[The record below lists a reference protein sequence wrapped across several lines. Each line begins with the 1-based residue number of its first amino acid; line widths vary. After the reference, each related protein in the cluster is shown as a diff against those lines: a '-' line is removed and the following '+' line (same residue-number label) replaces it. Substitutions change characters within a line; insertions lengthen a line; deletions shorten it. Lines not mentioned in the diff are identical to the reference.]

1 MVALRSA
8 QPGRRLPLG
17 GQNPFFLTPSRAST
31 PRIPLQTNGAF
42 VTMTDLPTPALVI
55 DAAVL
60 RRNVARMADYF
71 RSVDAELRPHTK
83 THKTPILAHKQ
94 IEAGAI
100 GVTCAKLGE
109 AEVMVAAG
117 IKDVLIANEIVTHQ
131 KIARLVNLTKRADMM
146 VAVDDPRNIE
156 NLSKAAQDKGVN
168 LRVLVEVNVGMDRCG
183 VPHGEPSLQLAQ
195 EVEKSRNLIFAGIMG
210 YEGHT
215 VTIPGFEGRKREA
228 EKAMTLL
235 IETKEL
241 IEQNGL
247 EVGIVS
253 GGGTGTYNVTG
264 QFPGMTEIQAGSYIL
279 MDTKYRGVLSD
290 FGCALSI
297 LVTVISRPDKNTAIT
312 DAGMK
317 TVTKEFGMAE
327 VKDVDGAEL
336 IQLSEEHGKLSLS
349 GSATDLEPGDKLE
362 LIPSHGCTTINLH
375 DKFYGIRDGI
385 LESVW
390 DIAARG
396 KVR

>member
-1 MVALRSA
+1 M
-8 QPGRRLPLG
+8 QPDELSIGSLKEQLD
-17 GQNPFFLTPSRAST
+17 TP
-31 PRIPLQTNGAF
+31 ILLI
-42 VTMTDLPTPALVI
+42 DLDI
-55 DAAVL
+55 MES
-60 RRNVARMADYF
+60 NIARMAEYF
-71 RSVDAELRPHTK
+71 RGVDADLRPHTK

-117 IKDVLIANEIVTHQ
+117 IKDVLIANEIVPHQ
-131 KIARLVNLTKRADMM
+131 KIARLVNLTKHADMM
-146 VAVDDPRNIE
+146 VAVDDTRNIE
-156 NLSKAAQDKGVN
+156 NLSQAAQSKGVN
-168 LRVLVEVNVGMDRCG
+168 LRVLVDVDVGMGRCG
-183 VPHGEPSLQLAQ
+183 VPPGEPALQLAQ
-195 EVEKSRNLIFAGIMG
+195 EVEKSKNLVFAGIMG

-215 VTIPGFEGRKREA
+215 VAIADFAERKSAA
-228 EKAMTLL
+228 EKAMTQLVG
-235 IETKEL
+235 TKEL

-253 GGGTGTYNVTG
+253 GGGTGTYNITG

-290 FGCALSI
+290 FGCALSV
-297 LVTVISRPDKNTAIT
+297 LVTVISRPNKNTAIT

-317 TVTKEFGMAE
+317 TMTPEFGMAE

-336 IQLSEEHGKLSLS
+336 IKLSEEHGILSLK
-349 GSATDLEPGDKLE
+349 GSATDLKPGDRLE

-396 KVR
+396 KLR